1 MDQYIKIAPLST
13 DQNYIRKIITRIFGT
28 LTDDQFDNLYPLFDW
43 IQIAAGKQLIY
54 QGEESNHIYFLVYG
68 RLTAIY
74 ENQEGQSRILGEIV
88 PGQAVGETGVIAD
101 QPRTAHVFAARDSI
115 LIRLSREM
123 LYKLGN
129 QYPVLIMNVAR
140 TIIRR
145 GDQNS
150 KGKSVIRRK
159 NVVILSSNHS
169 PIKSQFLEQLTSQ
182 LDIFGKITYLDLET
196 IFMETGITSDDFSS
210 VKVNYELNIRLQKK
224 LDEIENASDYVIF
237 YATESQSHW
246 VEKVIAQADVFY
258 ILKEFTESEELT
270 PSEEKMFSDH
280 LEYRLTRKN
289 LVLLHPNGDQ
299 YPQNTARFLK
309 NRSLE
314 LHHHIRM
321 DRISDIERLARFI
334 SGNAIGIALS
344 GGGAR
349 GLAHVGI
356 LLGLREKEIPVD
368 FFSGTSVGTFISA
381 FGALDL
387 SSQQLYDWGRVLAK
401 EAPTRRKNMNIA
413 PLISLMK
420 GKHLDNLL
428 EKNFG
433 KYNIEDAWIN
443 SIYVA
448 SDLTNR
454 TKVIISSGPMSN
466 AIRASIAL
474 PGIFPPAVSNNS
486 LFVDGGIFEN
496 LPVESLE
503 VYPVNKIIAVTLHS
517 TKKYNLEYDVVPE
530 PWQYLR
536 DRILGKRRL
545 KVPTI
550 STILMESMV
559 LSSYSK
565 YGESISKVDLHLHPP
580 IHKIGLMEWDAYE
593 DMVKIGQQYTND
605 IVDNEIRN
613 QLMPYPDPAISDKN
627 PSEEQ

>member
-387 SSQQLYDWGRVLAK
+387 SSQQLYDWGHVLAK

>member
-1 MDQYIKIAPLST
+1 MDQYKKIEALST
-13 DQNYIRKIITRIFGT
+13 DQNYIREIITRIFGT

-43 IQIAAGKQLIY
+43 IQVAAGKQLIY

-74 ENQEGQSRILGEIV
+74 ENSAGNSRILGEIV
-88 PGQAVGETGVIAD
+88 PGQAVGEAGVIAD

-115 LIRLSREM
+115 LIRLSRKM

-129 QYPVLIMNVAR
+129 QYPVLIMNVAK

-145 GDQNS
+145 ADQNS
-150 KGKSVIRRK
+150 KGKTVTRRK
-159 NVVILSSNHS
+159 NVVFLSSNHS
-169 PIKSQFLEQLTSQ
+169 PMKTQFLDQLSSQ
-182 LDIFGKITYLDLET
+182 LGIFGKITYLDLET
-196 IFMETGITSDDFSS
+196 ISRITGINSDDISA
-210 VKVNYELNIRLQKK
+210 VEAMHEINIRLQKK
-224 LDEIENASDYVIF
+224 LDEIENSSDFVIF
-237 YATESQSHW
+237 HAVEDQSQW
-246 VEKVIAQADVFY
+246 IEKVIAQADVFY
-258 ILKEFTESEELT
+258 ILKEFNESEELT
-270 PSEEKMFSDH
+270 PSEEKLFSDH
-280 LEYRLTRKN
+280 LEYRLTKKN
-289 LVLLHPNGDQ
+289 LVLLHPHGDQ

-321 DRISDIERLARFI
+321 DRSTDIERLARFI

-356 LLGLREKEIPVD
+356 ILGLRNKGIPVD
-368 FFSGTSVGTFISA
+368 FFSGTSVGTFIAA

-387 SSQQLYDWGRVLAK
+387 ASQQMYDWGHILAK
-401 EAPTRRKNMNIA
+401 GAPTRRKNMNIA

-420 GKHLDNLL
+420 GKHLDDLL

-454 TKVIISSGPMSN
+454 AKVIISSGPMSY

-503 VYPVNKIIAVTLHS
+503 DYPVNKKIAVTLHS

-536 DRILGKRRL
+536 DRILGKRKL

-559 LSSYSK
+559 LSSYSR
-565 YGESISKVDLHLHPP
+565 YEESIRKVDLHLHPP
-580 IHKIGLMEWDAYE
+580 VHKIGIMEWDAYE
-593 DMVKIGQQYTND
+593 EMVEIGQNYTND
-605 IVDNEIRN
+605 IIDTEIHN
-613 QLMPYPDPAISDKN
+613 QLLPYPDSTIGEEKT
-627 PSEEQ
+627 SENQ